1 MICHGMKKV
10 RDGTDRVYLPQISDK
25 KVGRWSPRKN
35 LAIMIKMEGSWGG
48 IAWKGESPKN
58 EERWEMEG
66 EAAQRIKN
74 GRWEEHKYEVEV
86 DGREENNCLIA

>member
-1 MICHGMKKV
+1 
-10 RDGTDRVYLPQISDK
+10 
-25 KVGRWSPRKN
+25 
-35 LAIMIKMEGSWGG
+35 
-48 IAWKGESPKN
+48 
-58 EERWEMEG
+58 MEG